1 MGNTLHLEPEV
12 VQELEQRMHAVAQKV
27 QEASRLITSRAQ
39 SMAWTGPARDEFMQY
54 MYDYEREQARAYEA
68 IENLRQRLIRE
79 LNEWLETD
87 NAFASSAQQGTTTKK
102 TASTQRPP
110 NAPKNGQELFKIF
123 GEMGKKNEMLKI
135 VRINENEFVVLLAGT
150 DPWNPKSVVSA
161 RNSVYADESRLEK
174 FLKENLPKEIPKG
187 ATLHFAGYSQ
197 GGYVALDL
205 VNDKW
210 FANSGF
216 KRGQVVTFGAIPG
229 ALQQTRQDDLIYIDR
244 QDFLYTSAA
253 PFCFDGKQF
262 KYVNLPDKLLHH
274 GQYDE
279 IEYNEVPTFLKN
291 NTEWTEVS
299 SAKWDELEDTS
310 LLENASAYFE
320 FRENVTRP
328 AGEYVAEKAKAA
340 LWKPVDMT
348 LSLGKFAAHKI
359 HEFKEVAVTV
369 VDRGYEILENGYH
382 AFTETSEEIKEEI
395 MTEMRG
401 MYTKATEEA
410 SEVLDDLESFANTF
424 KNKLPQMKWV
434 DLPQC
439 KL

>member
-1 MGNTLHLEPEV
+1 MGNTLHLDPEIV
-12 VQELEQRMHAVAQKV
+12 RELEQRMHAVAQKV

-87 NAFASSAQQGTTTKK
+87 NAFASSAQQGTVKGV
-102 TASTQRPP
+102 STRRPP
-110 NAPKNGQELFKIF
+110 NAPKNTQGLYKMFV
-123 GEMGKKNEMLKI
+123 EMGKKKEMLKV
-135 VRINENEFVVLLAGT
+135 VRVNKNEFVILLGGT

-161 RNSVYADESRLEK
+161 RDSVYADESGLEK
-174 FLKENLPKEIPKG
+174 FLKENLPKKIPKG

-216 KRGQVVTFGAIPG
+216 KRGQVVTFGAIPD

-244 QDFLYTSAA
+244 KDFLYTSAA
-253 PFCFDGKQF
+253 PVYFDDKQF
-262 KYVNLPDKLLHH
+262 KYVNLPDEVLHH
-274 GQYDE
+274 GKYEE

-291 NTEWTEVS
+291 NTEWTEVLS
-299 SAKWDELEDTS
+299 EDWNKLEDTS
-310 LLENASAYFE
+310 LLEKASAYFE
-320 FRENVTRP
+320 FRESITRP
-328 AGEYVAEKAKAA
+328 TGEYIAGKTKEV
-340 LWKPVDMT
+340 LWKPVEIT
-348 LSLGKFAAHKI
+348 LSFGKFVV
-359 HEFKEVAVTV
+359 HEIKDVSTTV
-369 VDRGYEILENGYH
+369 VDRGQEILEYTF
-382 AFTETSEEIKEEI
+382 AEASEEISAEMKEI
-395 MTEMRG
+395 
-401 MYTKATEEA
+401 YTTVTEEA
-410 SEVLDDLESFANTF
+410 SEVLDDLESVANTI
-424 KNKLPQMKWV
+424 KNKLPQVKWV

-439 KL
+439 KS